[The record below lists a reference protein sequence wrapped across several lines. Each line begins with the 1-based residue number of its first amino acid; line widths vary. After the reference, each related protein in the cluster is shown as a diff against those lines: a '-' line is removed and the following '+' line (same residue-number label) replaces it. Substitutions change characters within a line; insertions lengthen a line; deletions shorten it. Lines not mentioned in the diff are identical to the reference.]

1 MKKHSFMTMVLLT
14 SALALVSC
22 SGKKTTSEEQT
33 SSPATCVQQ
42 CNAETEQQGCGAA
55 VQHTC
60 QNAAQEEGC
69 AAKAACA
76 EACTETHN
84 HQCCSQTEK
93 ASCADKASHE
103 CKNPEGCPSKKA
115 MTPEQ
120 VFNKEYSVVA
130 INGTK
135 LEVAAEEQP
144 TMAFDW
150 AEKRVAGF
158 AGCNRYFSQFEVGEG
173 TLAFQQA
180 GATKMACPNLA
191 LEDQF
196 LAAFNKVKAYEC
208 TANGLRLLDENKTV
222 VLLLSA
228 K

>member
-1 MKKHSFMTMVLLT
+1 MKKHSFVTMVILT
-14 SALALVSC
+14 SALVLASC
-22 SGKKTTSEEQT
+22 SGKKTNSEEQT
-33 SSPATCVQQ
+33 NTPTACAQQ
-42 CNAETEQQGCGAA
+42 CGAEKDGHCSGAEA
-55 VQHTC
+55 THNCQATQH
-60 QNAAQEEGC
+60 EGC
-69 AAKAACA
+69 ASSCA
-76 EACTETHN
+76 EGTTD

-120 VFNKEYSVVA
+120 VFNKEYNVVA

-135 LEVAAEEQP
+135 LKVAAEEQP

-180 GATKMACPNLA
+180 GATKMACPNLE